1 MEDIDNMNKSGKMY
15 QALLI
20 LGIITAVLAYA
31 LYPYLNAFFGAFVL
45 YAVFRPMYR
54 KLTIKL
60 KFKPGLAALFSIL
73 TSIIVIL
80 IPLYIL
86 MTIVILEIQNAI
98 VNVGDILIYTES
110 ISTYISH
117 LNIESLPI
125 NVDIREKII
134 EFAGTAA
141 NFFSILLVNAVQS
154 LGQRAI
160 EFTIMYFFL
169 YYLFVSEGSD
179 FSRGLKKAF
188 PFSEKNTDILLK
200 QFNST
205 VNTTLISA
213 GLIAL
218 IQGTLLTVTFLIL
231 GIEGAFLWG
240 FITAILSFLPVVGA
254 TIVWIPALAIQIA
267 QQDYT
272 SAAGVFIG
280 GMILSSIDN
289 FIRPAIQKKVGQIHP
304 LVSLIGVIIGLNI
317 FGLLGIVI
325 GPLLISYAIIMA
337 KMFDDEYLSNNY

>member
-1 MEDIDNMNKSGKMY
+1 MNKSGKMY

-20 LGIITAVLAYA
+20 LGILTIVLAYA
-31 LYPYLNAFFGAFVL
+31 LYPYLNAFFGAFIL
-45 YAVFRPMYR
+45 YAVFRPMHR

-60 KFKPGLAALFSIL
+60 KGRKGLAALISII
-73 TSIIVIL
+73 TSIVLIL
-80 IPLYIL
+80 IPLYML
-86 MTIVILEIQNAI
+86 MTIVILEIQNTI
-98 VNVGDILIYTES
+98 VNVGDILVYTES
-110 ISTYISH
+110 ISTYIAH
-117 LNIESLPI
+117 INIESLPI
-125 NVDIREKII
+125 NVNIREKLI
-134 EFAGTAA
+134 EFAGIAA
-141 NFFSILLVNAVQS
+141 NFFSLLLLNTVQS

-169 YYLFVSEGSD
+169 YYLFVSEGSN
-179 FSRGLKKAF
+179 FSRKLKKAF
-188 PFSEKNTDILLK
+188 PFSEKNTDILLNE
-200 QFNST
+200 FNST

-213 GLIAL
+213 GVIAI
-218 IQGTLLTVTFLIL
+218 IQGTLLTATFLIL
-231 GIEGAFLWG
+231 GIDGAFLWG

-254 TIVWIPALAIQIA
+254 TIVWIPALIIQIA

-304 LVSLIGVIIGLNI
+304 LVSLIGVIIGLNL

-325 GPLLISYAIIMA
+325 GPLLLSYVIIMA
-337 KMFDDEYLSNNY
+337 KMFNEEYMSDNY